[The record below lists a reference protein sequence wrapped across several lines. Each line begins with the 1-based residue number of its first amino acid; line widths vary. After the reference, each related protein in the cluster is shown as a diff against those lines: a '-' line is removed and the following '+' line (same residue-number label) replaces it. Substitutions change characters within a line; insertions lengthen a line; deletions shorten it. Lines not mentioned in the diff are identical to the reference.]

1 MKSLAAL
8 SLDTPTYIGYSTYM
22 RTNITISLDP
32 KFIERMDAKRGAMPR
47 SRWLEAAADPGA
59 FAPVLEQPARS
70 PEVEL
75 EPEGVFEPPEL
86 DKWGNPVGTVYD
98 ETDPRSFA

>member
-1 MKSLAAL
+1 
-8 SLDTPTYIGYSTYM
+8 M

-47 SRWLEAAADPGA
+47 SRWLEAVADPGS

-70 PEVEL
+70 PEVEMVFNDPGPEDLVPL
-75 EPEGVFEPPEL
+75 EPQL
-86 DKWGNPVGTVYD
+86 DKWGNPVGTPYE
-98 ETDPRSFA
+98 ETDPRSWT